1 MAIQRTKSG
10 KIDKRTKEGKA
21 MLENLAKAR
30 KAAAKKRKQ
39 EASLMGRI
47 RRMLKKSRIMKS
59 DIKNVAAFLAV
70 AIWADGVY
78 AEEEKMILAEIAEVL
93 NVEESELTENVD
105 KALKVL
111 QDKDD
116 EAVQAYI
123 IENAS
128 ALDEEDVKVLMQCAI
143 EIVLADDVIAR
154 DEVQVL
160 FDLADATGSV
170 EHTDV
175 ALMLADLVKYNPDIE
190 IEF

>member
-1 MAIQRTKSG
+1 
-10 KIDKRTKEGKA
+10 
-21 MLENLAKAR
+21 
-30 KAAAKKRKQ
+30 
-39 EASLMGRI
+39 
-47 RRMLKKSRIMKS
+47 MKS

-78 AEEEKMILAEIAEVL
+78 AEEEKTILSEIAEVL

-105 KALKVL
+105 EALKFL

-160 FDLADATGSV
+160 FDLADATGFV

>member
-1 MAIQRTKSG
+1 
-10 KIDKRTKEGKA
+10 
-21 MLENLAKAR
+21 
-30 KAAAKKRKQ
+30 
-39 EASLMGRI
+39 
-47 RRMLKKSRIMKS
+47 MKS

-78 AEEEKMILAEIAEVL
+78 AEEEKTILAEIAEVL

-105 KALKVL
+105 EALKVL

-116 EAVQAYI
+116 EVVQAYI

>member
-1 MAIQRTKSG
+1 
-10 KIDKRTKEGKA
+10 
-21 MLENLAKAR
+21 
-30 KAAAKKRKQ
+30 
-39 EASLMGRI
+39 
-47 RRMLKKSRIMKS
+47 MKS

-105 KALKVL
+105 EALKVL

-128 ALDEEDVKVLMQCAI
+128 VLDEEDVKVLMQCAI

-175 ALMLADLVKYNPDIE
+175 ALMLVDLVKYNPDIE

>member
-1 MAIQRTKSG
+1 
-10 KIDKRTKEGKA
+10 
-21 MLENLAKAR
+21 
-30 KAAAKKRKQ
+30 
-39 EASLMGRI
+39 
-47 RRMLKKSRIMKS
+47 MKS

-105 KALKVL
+105 EALKVL

-128 ALDEEDVKVLMQCAI
+128 ALDEEDVKVLMLCAI

-190 IEF
+190 IEI

>member
-1 MAIQRTKSG
+1 
-10 KIDKRTKEGKA
+10 
-21 MLENLAKAR
+21 
-30 KAAAKKRKQ
+30 
-39 EASLMGRI
+39 
-47 RRMLKKSRIMKS
+47 MKS

-105 KALKVL
+105 EALKVL

-128 ALDEEDVKVLMQCAI
+128 ALDEEDVNVLMQCAI

-175 ALMLADLVKYNPDIE
+175 ALMLADLVKYNPYIE

>member
-1 MAIQRTKSG
+1 
-10 KIDKRTKEGKA
+10 
-21 MLENLAKAR
+21 
-30 KAAAKKRKQ
+30 
-39 EASLMGRI
+39 
-47 RRMLKKSRIMKS
+47 MKS

-93 NVEESELTENVD
+93 NVEEYELTENVD
-105 KALKVL
+105 EALKFL
-111 QDKDD
+111 QDKDY

>member
-1 MAIQRTKSG
+1 
-10 KIDKRTKEGKA
+10 
-21 MLENLAKAR
+21 
-30 KAAAKKRKQ
+30 
-39 EASLMGRI
+39 
-47 RRMLKKSRIMKS
+47 MKS

-105 KALKVL
+105 EALKVL

-175 ALMLADLVKYNPDIE
+175 ALMLVDLVKYNPDIE

>member
-1 MAIQRTKSG
+1 
-10 KIDKRTKEGKA
+10 
-21 MLENLAKAR
+21 
-30 KAAAKKRKQ
+30 
-39 EASLMGRI
+39 
-47 RRMLKKSRIMKS
+47 MKS
-59 DIKNVAAFLAV
+59 DKKNVAAFLAV

-105 KALKVL
+105 EALKVL

>member
-1 MAIQRTKSG
+1 
-10 KIDKRTKEGKA
+10 
-21 MLENLAKAR
+21 
-30 KAAAKKRKQ
+30 
-39 EASLMGRI
+39 
-47 RRMLKKSRIMKS
+47 MKS

-78 AEEEKMILAEIAEVL
+78 AEEERMILAEIAEVL

-105 KALKVL
+105 EALKFL

-190 IEF
+190 I

>member
-1 MAIQRTKSG
+1 
-10 KIDKRTKEGKA
+10 
-21 MLENLAKAR
+21 
-30 KAAAKKRKQ
+30 
-39 EASLMGRI
+39 
-47 RRMLKKSRIMKS
+47 MKS

-105 KALKVL
+105 EALKVL

-160 FDLADATGSV
+160 FDLADATGPV

>member
-1 MAIQRTKSG
+1 
-10 KIDKRTKEGKA
+10 
-21 MLENLAKAR
+21 
-30 KAAAKKRKQ
+30 
-39 EASLMGRI
+39 
-47 RRMLKKSRIMKS
+47 MKS
-59 DIKNVAAFLAV
+59 NIKNVAAFLAV

-78 AEEEKMILAEIAEVL
+78 AEEEKTILSEIAEVL

-105 KALKVL
+105 EALKFL

>member
-1 MAIQRTKSG
+1 
-10 KIDKRTKEGKA
+10 
-21 MLENLAKAR
+21 
-30 KAAAKKRKQ
+30 
-39 EASLMGRI
+39 
-47 RRMLKKSRIMKS
+47 MKS

-70 AIWADGVY
+70 AIWADGVS

-105 KALKVL
+105 EALKVL

>member
-1 MAIQRTKSG
+1 
-10 KIDKRTKEGKA
+10 
-21 MLENLAKAR
+21 
-30 KAAAKKRKQ
+30 
-39 EASLMGRI
+39 
-47 RRMLKKSRIMKS
+47 MKS

-105 KALKVL
+105 EALKVL

-190 IEF
+190 IEI

>member
-1 MAIQRTKSG
+1 
-10 KIDKRTKEGKA
+10 
-21 MLENLAKAR
+21 
-30 KAAAKKRKQ
+30 
-39 EASLMGRI
+39 
-47 RRMLKKSRIMKS
+47 MKS

-105 KALKVL
+105 EALKVL

-128 ALDEEDVKVLMQCAI
+128 ALDEEDVNVLMQCAI
-143 EIVLADDVIAR
+143 EIVLADNVIAR

>member
-1 MAIQRTKSG
+1 
-10 KIDKRTKEGKA
+10 
-21 MLENLAKAR
+21 
-30 KAAAKKRKQ
+30 
-39 EASLMGRI
+39 
-47 RRMLKKSRIMKS
+47 MKS

-78 AEEEKMILAEIAEVL
+78 AEEEKTILSEIAEVL

-105 KALKVL
+105 EALKVL

-143 EIVLADDVIAR
+143 EIVLADDVISR

>member
-1 MAIQRTKSG
+1 
-10 KIDKRTKEGKA
+10 
-21 MLENLAKAR
+21 
-30 KAAAKKRKQ
+30 
-39 EASLMGRI
+39 
-47 RRMLKKSRIMKS
+47 MKS

-105 KALKVL
+105 EALKVL

-160 FDLADATGSV
+160 
-170 EHTDV
+170 
-175 ALMLADLVKYNPDIE
+175 
-190 IEF
+190 

>member
-1 MAIQRTKSG
+1 
-10 KIDKRTKEGKA
+10 
-21 MLENLAKAR
+21 
-30 KAAAKKRKQ
+30 
-39 EASLMGRI
+39 
-47 RRMLKKSRIMKS
+47 MKS

-105 KALKVL
+105 ESLKVL

>member
-1 MAIQRTKSG
+1 
-10 KIDKRTKEGKA
+10 
-21 MLENLAKAR
+21 
-30 KAAAKKRKQ
+30 
-39 EASLMGRI
+39 
-47 RRMLKKSRIMKS
+47 MKS

-78 AEEEKMILAEIAEVL
+78 AEEEKMILAEIAAVL

-105 KALKVL
+105 EALKVL

>member
-1 MAIQRTKSG
+1 
-10 KIDKRTKEGKA
+10 
-21 MLENLAKAR
+21 
-30 KAAAKKRKQ
+30 
-39 EASLMGRI
+39 
-47 RRMLKKSRIMKS
+47 MKS

-175 ALMLADLVKYNPDIE
+175 ALMLADLFKYNPDIE

>member
-1 MAIQRTKSG
+1 
-10 KIDKRTKEGKA
+10 
-21 MLENLAKAR
+21 
-30 KAAAKKRKQ
+30 
-39 EASLMGRI
+39 
-47 RRMLKKSRIMKS
+47 MKS
-59 DIKNVAAFLAV
+59 DIKNVAAFLTV

-78 AEEEKMILAEIAEVL
+78 AEEERMILAEIAEVL

-105 KALKVL
+105 EALKFL

>member
-1 MAIQRTKSG
+1 
-10 KIDKRTKEGKA
+10 
-21 MLENLAKAR
+21 
-30 KAAAKKRKQ
+30 
-39 EASLMGRI
+39 
-47 RRMLKKSRIMKS
+47 MKS

-105 KALKVL
+105 EALKVL

-128 ALDEEDVKVLMQCAI
+128 ALDEEDVNVLMQCAI

-175 ALMLADLVKYNPDIE
+175 ALMLADLVKYNPNIE

>member
-1 MAIQRTKSG
+1 
-10 KIDKRTKEGKA
+10 
-21 MLENLAKAR
+21 
-30 KAAAKKRKQ
+30 
-39 EASLMGRI
+39 
-47 RRMLKKSRIMKS
+47 MKS

-70 AIWADGVY
+70 TIWADGVY

-105 KALKVL
+105 EALKVL

>member
-1 MAIQRTKSG
+1 
-10 KIDKRTKEGKA
+10 
-21 MLENLAKAR
+21 
-30 KAAAKKRKQ
+30 
-39 EASLMGRI
+39 
-47 RRMLKKSRIMKS
+47 MKS

-105 KALKVL
+105 EALKVL

-160 FDLADATGSV
+160 FDLADATGSI

>member
-1 MAIQRTKSG
+1 
-10 KIDKRTKEGKA
+10 
-21 MLENLAKAR
+21 
-30 KAAAKKRKQ
+30 
-39 EASLMGRI
+39 
-47 RRMLKKSRIMKS
+47 MKS

-105 KALKVL
+105 EALKVL

-154 DEVQVL
+154 DEVHVL

>member
-1 MAIQRTKSG
+1 
-10 KIDKRTKEGKA
+10 
-21 MLENLAKAR
+21 
-30 KAAAKKRKQ
+30 
-39 EASLMGRI
+39 
-47 RRMLKKSRIMKS
+47 MKS

-78 AEEEKMILAEIAEVL
+78 AEEEKTILAEIAEVL

-105 KALKVL
+105 EALKVL

>member
-1 MAIQRTKSG
+1 
-10 KIDKRTKEGKA
+10 
-21 MLENLAKAR
+21 
-30 KAAAKKRKQ
+30 
-39 EASLMGRI
+39 
-47 RRMLKKSRIMKS
+47 MKS

-105 KALKVL
+105 EALKVL

-128 ALDEEDVKVLMQCAI
+128 ALDEEDVNVLMQCAI
-143 EIVLADDVIAR
+143 EIVLVDDVIAR

>member
-1 MAIQRTKSG
+1 
-10 KIDKRTKEGKA
+10 
-21 MLENLAKAR
+21 
-30 KAAAKKRKQ
+30 
-39 EASLMGRI
+39 
-47 RRMLKKSRIMKS
+47 MKS

-105 KALKVL
+105 EALKVL

-143 EIVLADDVIAR
+143 EIVLADDVISR

>member
-1 MAIQRTKSG
+1 
-10 KIDKRTKEGKA
+10 
-21 MLENLAKAR
+21 
-30 KAAAKKRKQ
+30 
-39 EASLMGRI
+39 
-47 RRMLKKSRIMKS
+47 MKS

-78 AEEEKMILAEIAEVL
+78 AEEEKMILSEIAEVL

-105 KALKVL
+105 EALKVL

-128 ALDEEDVKVLMQCAI
+128 ALDEEDVNVLMQCAI

>member
-1 MAIQRTKSG
+1 
-10 KIDKRTKEGKA
+10 
-21 MLENLAKAR
+21 
-30 KAAAKKRKQ
+30 
-39 EASLMGRI
+39 
-47 RRMLKKSRIMKS
+47 MKS

-93 NVEESELTENVD
+93 NVEESELAENVD
-105 KALKVL
+105 EALKVL

-128 ALDEEDVKVLMQCAI
+128 VLDEEDVKVLMQCAI

>member
-1 MAIQRTKSG
+1 
-10 KIDKRTKEGKA
+10 
-21 MLENLAKAR
+21 
-30 KAAAKKRKQ
+30 
-39 EASLMGRI
+39 
-47 RRMLKKSRIMKS
+47 MKS

-78 AEEEKMILAEIAEVL
+78 AEEEKTILSEIAEVL
-93 NVEESELTENVD
+93 NVEEPELTENVD
-105 KALKVL
+105 EALKVL

>member
-1 MAIQRTKSG
+1 
-10 KIDKRTKEGKA
+10 
-21 MLENLAKAR
+21 
-30 KAAAKKRKQ
+30 
-39 EASLMGRI
+39 
-47 RRMLKKSRIMKS
+47 MKS

-105 KALKVL
+105 EALKVL

-116 EAVQAYI
+116 ETVQAYI

-128 ALDEEDVKVLMQCAI
+128 ALDEEDVKVLMLCAI

-190 IEF
+190 IEI

>member
-1 MAIQRTKSG
+1 
-10 KIDKRTKEGKA
+10 
-21 MLENLAKAR
+21 
-30 KAAAKKRKQ
+30 
-39 EASLMGRI
+39 
-47 RRMLKKSRIMKS
+47 MKS

-78 AEEEKMILAEIAEVL
+78 AEEEETILSEIAEVL

-105 KALKVL
+105 EALKVL

-190 IEF
+190 IEI

>member
-1 MAIQRTKSG
+1 
-10 KIDKRTKEGKA
+10 
-21 MLENLAKAR
+21 
-30 KAAAKKRKQ
+30 
-39 EASLMGRI
+39 
-47 RRMLKKSRIMKS
+47 MKS

-105 KALKVL
+105 EALKVL

-123 IENAS
+123 IKNAS

>member
-1 MAIQRTKSG
+1 
-10 KIDKRTKEGKA
+10 
-21 MLENLAKAR
+21 
-30 KAAAKKRKQ
+30 
-39 EASLMGRI
+39 
-47 RRMLKKSRIMKS
+47 MKS

-78 AEEEKMILAEIAEVL
+78 AEEEKTILSEIAEVL
-93 NVEESELTENVD
+93 NVEESELAENVD
-105 KALKVL
+105 EALKVL

>member
-1 MAIQRTKSG
+1 
-10 KIDKRTKEGKA
+10 
-21 MLENLAKAR
+21 
-30 KAAAKKRKQ
+30 
-39 EASLMGRI
+39 
-47 RRMLKKSRIMKS
+47 MKS

-93 NVEESELTENVD
+93 NVEGSELTENVD
-105 KALKVL
+105 EALKVL

>member
-1 MAIQRTKSG
+1 
-10 KIDKRTKEGKA
+10 
-21 MLENLAKAR
+21 
-30 KAAAKKRKQ
+30 
-39 EASLMGRI
+39 
-47 RRMLKKSRIMKS
+47 MKS

-78 AEEEKMILAEIAEVL
+78 AEEEETILSEIAEVL

-105 KALKVL
+105 EALKVL

-116 EAVQAYI
+116 ETVQAYI

>member
-1 MAIQRTKSG
+1 
-10 KIDKRTKEGKA
+10 
-21 MLENLAKAR
+21 
-30 KAAAKKRKQ
+30 
-39 EASLMGRI
+39 
-47 RRMLKKSRIMKS
+47 MKS

-78 AEEEKMILAEIAEVL
+78 AEEENTILSEIAEVL

-105 KALKVL
+105 EALKVL